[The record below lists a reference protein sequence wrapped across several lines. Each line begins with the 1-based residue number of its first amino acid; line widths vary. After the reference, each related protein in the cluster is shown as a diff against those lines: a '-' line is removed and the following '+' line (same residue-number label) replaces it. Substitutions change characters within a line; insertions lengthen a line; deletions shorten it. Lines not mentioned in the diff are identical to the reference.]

1 MKRILRALL
10 ATMAVLVLTTAM
22 GLWSPVSAQAHS
34 SCAVRWGSLPRAG
47 EPLSMTTAPI
57 TDIRAGRHAC
67 FDRLVVDVAGS
78 LRGAYD
84 VRYEPSVRIDGSG
97 DLLPLRGGAFL
108 AVVVRAPTNDFETGA
123 VTYQPRNQ
131 DELVGV
137 SGFRTFRQL
146 AFRGTF
152 EGNTTLGL
160 GVRARLPFRVFVLPG
175 KTFGTQRLVVDVAH
189 RW

>member
-1 MKRILRALL
+1 MRRILRALL

-22 GLWSPVSAQAHS
+22 GLWSPVSAEAHS

-47 EPLSMTTAPI
+47 SSNFSMTTAPI
-57 TDIRAGRHAC
+57 LDVRAGRHAC

-123 VTYQPRNQ
+123 VT
-131 DELVGV
+131 
-137 SGFRTFRQL
+137 
-146 AFRGTF
+146 
-152 EGNTTLGL
+152 
-160 GVRARLPFRVFVLPG
+160 
-175 KTFGTQRLVVDVAH
+175 
-189 RW
+189 